1 MNKIS
6 NYIWGL
12 VLVLLGVIIGLNTMG
27 ITSINLFFDGW
38 WTLFIIVPCFINLF
52 KDKDKTGSIIG
63 LIIGVSL
70 LLSCLGIM
78 DFSIIWKL
86 LIPIILVIVGL
97 SLIFKDT
104 MNSKVKE
111 EIKKLQNNNGKE
123 YYATFSGQN
132 LEFSNEDFNN
142 CTLNAIFGGIKCDLK
157 KANIKKDTLI
167 NVVSVFGGVTIY
179 VPDDVK
185 IKVNSTSIF
194 GGVSNE
200 KKNNKEEKETIYINA
215 TCLFGGVEIKWIAF
229 KD

>member
-1 MNKIS
+1 MILNMNKTS

-12 VLVLLGVIIGLNTMG
+12 ILVLLGVILGLNMMG

-38 WTLFIIVPCFINLF
+38 WTFFIIIPCFVNLF

-63 LIIGVSL
+63 LIIGISL
-70 LLSCLGIM
+70 LLSCLGII

-111 EIKKLQNNNGKE
+111 EIKKLQNNSGKE
-123 YYATFSGQN
+123 YYATFSAQN
-132 LEFSNEDFNN
+132 LDFPNEDFNN
-142 CTLNAIFGGIKCDLK
+142 CTLNAIFGGIKCNLQ
-157 KANIKKDTLI
+157 KAHIKRDALI
-167 NVVSVFGGVTIY
+167 NVVSVFGGITIY
-179 VPDDVK
+179 VPDNVN

-200 KKNNKEEKETIYINA
+200 KKTDNEEKETIYINA
-215 TCLFGGVEIKWIAF
+215 TCLFGGVEIK
-229 KD
+229 